1 MQQFVHFPVQMMIP
15 MPIPY
20 GIIQTCPNASGSPQP
35 QVSASQSSS
44 PQQKYYP
51 NPSIQ
56 IPQIHSQSPP
66 PKCQNKKISSASK
79 KKDSS
84 IEIIECP
91 TSPFSA
97 SEEQQATNKMAKNGG
112 RSRTSKKADKKRN
125 EKIDNSNKQ
134 TPDFYSSTSLGVK
147 VKSNQESALKLQADK
162 STQNQA
168 ASTPCKRVTRNS
180 SAAASRSPDQ
190 EKIKNQMNSAYQSH
204 HHSSSTQ
211 NGQHKKERQHNSPM
225 QNFHDDHQ
233 HPSEVIIESDNTSSI
248 EFKDC
253 ILVDDS
259 VQEIDMNRQTKQ
271 KQINYKYT
279 CDQNKRQNDQTE
291 DIYQQ
296 RNQHSDQCQNQQI
309 QKEKQNF
316 KPQTQINNQIPQNSM
331 DCTNTQSNNLNISQ
345 ATNFLPSNS
354 TQYYPCFFYLNNY
367 NNGFNQNAYQQQF
380 SISQSPLLN
389 QQYTQLQDKQTHE
402 YQNLS
407 PQNKS
412 SLQDKAQQRHS
423 NADQDSLPT
432 RGKNHSYTS
441 HAHSQ
446 NISSVHNHN
455 SQQESS
461 LVIIDQPESETKQES
476 VKKDSK
482 ISSARRTRGN
492 INSQVQEINLDDKS
506 KRTRKYNTFYNNG
519 DFISGDYMFMGK
531 KLTNK
536 RQNPVQY
543 NPILKKK
550 NQRSQVDIISS
561 SKSLQ
566 SSMLEIVQNNEK
578 LANQKTKNLF
588 LQSVKPS
595 EIARASEK
603 ASKNVF
609 TLPLSKRKPQRKTSD
624 EVHYGSAFFFQDYKQ
639 KFIEEKFDEDTIF
652 LVNNNN
658 QNVEVKV
665 QRTPLDKSV
674 SLANKK
680 TNGQVIDPLAKVSN
694 KFDDCSRNKYFSQIN
709 FIKDYKSGYAPI
721 EIQNQQEK
729 ELNEMEKNEQ
739 QNEETHKQHFI
750 RRKQTNN
757 INLKRSCGVSYVKM
771 PESKQEN
778 VSDIY
783 ERLPQLVFQCSNG
796 QPKLMEHEYFYEK
809 LYQKIFTSSTQWL
822 LCTQFESEDECL
834 MRDYLL
840 YPEKRW
846 ELCKGKYFVVKTVS
860 DIWPLFIEKYFL
872 CIHFFFD
879 SKELIKCP
887 QLKDFSLEEVQNII
901 KYSNIQLGL
910 LFKKSINGKKAFKKS
925 LGEAFLGEIE
935 NHPSSREPQ
944 QAKKKGRKSKP
955 VENQIEEK
963 NEDKKTQIVAAGENQ
978 LNMNKNQ
985 INKFFKEV
993 KNKLKQDKFL
1003 NELPIFK
1010 KKIEDI
1016 QKYLLPYMK
1025 KLTTQETVMPSQEVI
1040 KSISE
1045 LETNEEKVEA
1055 ILEMM
1060 EFIQEQINDEDYQ
1073 IGLPQKETKQKTSAK
1088 KESLKKSNTNTPSL
1102 KAQNS
1107 QNGNEIFAQL
1117 LLNQNINTKKDQNS
1131 KNSSEVLIEVV
1142 NSDSQIL
1149 NNGKVNLKQNPE
1161 QENKVEK
1168 IQLEEE
1174 GEKCS
1179 NDVDQSKCEQKT
1191 EDNDIKEEKEEF
1203 NEIEVKEE
1211 KIEIE
1216 ESDLK
1221 VNNNETLGSINT
1233 DNQGQ
1238 GQNEIQIEEE
1248 VANHEK
1254 IEIEK
1259 NMDSELSSQ
1268 LGSPK
1273 IQNALKEI
1281 ENLQQIYQETNQN
1294 AQNFDKLDKLNQ
1306 ESQKISCNSPIR
1318 DSTSQSLS
1326 NKLLNSPSQTI
1337 STISKDLTISDKP
1350 QNLTEYSA
1358 IVTEENTIPIH
1369 TQSNNANASETTKE
1383 DQKLTNGQTLEM
1395 KKESLICQEILNYID
1410 KDISS
1415 KNINTLSAKLE
1426 LYVEEKGWKGSSQL
1440 VKSLLSTFILY
1451 AKDQFE
1457 KLALEMMNT
1466 RFGIVRDED
1475 EQKLNETLSRIRF
1488 INKNSTKRRQTY
1500 ENYQYSTR
1508 AKWDFHENQLQ
1519 SQNIENNLFS
1529 KKEIKI
1535 NEDKLLAD
1543 TEPVTIAKLI
1553 DKEEGYSVLKRG
1565 DLSMPL
1571 YYISTRDSFAFDL
1584 LEKITTCQLNGKV
1597 FNKIEYFFDPNN
1609 YPTNFK
1615 SFIDSFPDYR
1625 VGATLYTGFFTHQ
1638 ELMSIENSCYETEIK
1653 SFQRHYFPMT
1663 AQMTCTAQKI
1673 RRTKFFFGS
1682 RYIWTRQQLA
1692 EPHSFVGAGV
1702 RQDVSQPPSW
1712 MRRKVV
1718 GPLEQ
1723 AGILPPG
1730 FINSLALNV
1739 YHDGKEG
1746 LAQHFDDAT
1755 RFRQPIFTFKLFS
1768 DARLSFGSQLYGFC
1782 NSAFVIPMPR
1792 GSVLK
1797 LEENSYAA
1805 NGIKHCVRPCDMA
1818 GKNATIIMRQM
1829 HHKVVNEAIIYDEN
1843 VDLPTWIS
1851 TLSSREDAVPYGDQK
1866 EIEAEYLMRNSGQ
1879 NCS

>member
-1 MQQFVHFPVQMMIP
+1 MESIKTIGPQKIQFGPRNLKWYLINTASLSSMQYNVHIPVQMMVP
-15 MPIPY
+15 MSIPY
-20 GIIQTCPNASGSPQP
+20 GIIQTCQNASASPQP
-35 QVSASQSSS
+35 QVSGSPSSS
-44 PQQKYYP
+44 PQQQYYP
-51 NPSIQ
+51 NPPVNILYNH
-56 IPQIHSQSPP
+56 PQSPSAGF
-66 PKCQNKKISSASK
+66 QNKKISSSSK

-97 SEEQQATNKMAKNGG
+97 SEEQQTGSKKAKSGG
-112 RSRTSKKADKKRN
+112 RSRTSKKADKKRS
-125 EKIDNSNKQ
+125 EKIDNSNKLA
-134 TPDFYSSTSLGVK
+134 PDFYSSTSLGVK
-147 VKSNQESALKLQADK
+147 VKSNIESTLKSQADK

-168 ASTPCKRVTRNS
+168 ASTPAKRVTRNS
-180 SAAASRSPDQ
+180 SAATSRSPDQ
-190 EKIKNQMNSAYQSH
+190 EQMKNPVTSYYNH
-204 HHSSSTQ
+204 HNNSSSIQ
-211 NGQHKKERQHNSPM
+211 KAQHQKERQHESPL

-233 HPSEVIIESDNTSSI
+233 QP
-248 EFKDC
+248 
-253 ILVDDS
+253 
-259 VQEIDMNRQTKQ
+259 QE
-271 KQINYKYT
+271 
-279 CDQNKRQNDQTE
+279 
-291 DIYQQ
+291 
-296 RNQHSDQCQNQQI
+296 H
-309 QKEKQNF
+309 
-316 KPQTQINNQIPQNSM
+316 
-331 DCTNTQSNNLNISQ
+331 
-345 ATNFLPSNS
+345 
-354 TQYYPCFFYLNNY
+354 
-367 NNGFNQNAYQQQF
+367 
-380 SISQSPLLN
+380 
-389 QQYTQLQDKQTHE
+389 
-402 YQNLS
+402 LS
-407 PQNKS
+407 PQKKS
-412 SLQDKAQQRHS
+412 SLHDQTHTRHS
-423 NADQDSLPT
+423 NADQESLPT
-432 RGKNHSYTS
+432 TRGKYHSQTCQTQ
-441 HAHSQ
+441 SQ
-446 NISSVHNHN
+446 NISSVNN
-455 SQQESS
+455 QSEQQESCFE
-461 LVIIDQPESETKQES
+461 ITDQLAQKKQES
-476 VKKDSK
+476 DKTDSK
-482 ISSARRTRGN
+482 TTSTRRTRGN
-492 INSQVQEINLDDKS
+492 LNSQVQEINLEDKS

-519 DFISGDYMFMGK
+519 DFISGDYMLMGK

-566 SSMLEIVQNNEK
+566 SSMLEIVQNEK
-578 LANQKTKNLF
+578 LTNQKTKNLF
-588 LQSVKPS
+588 FQSVKPS
-595 EIARASEK
+595 EIVRASEK
-603 ASKNVF
+603 AQKNVF
-609 TLPLSKRKPQRKTSD
+609 TLPLSKRKPQRKISD
-624 EVHYGSAFFFQDYKQ
+624 DVHYGSAFFFQDHKQ
-639 KFIEEKFDEDTIF
+639 KFIEEKFEEDTIL

-680 TNGQVIDPLAKVSN
+680 SNGQIIDPLAKVSN

-778 VSDIY
+778 VSEIY
-783 ERLPQLVFQCSNG
+783 EKLPQLVFQCSNG

-822 LCTQFESEDECL
+822 LCTYFESEDECL

-860 DIWPLFIEKYFL
+860 DIWPLFIEKYFM

-887 QLKDFSLEEVQNII
+887 QLKEFSLEEVQNII

-935 NHPSSREPQ
+935 NHPSSRDPQ
-944 QAKKKGRKSKP
+944 QAKKKGRKSKA
-955 VENQIEEK
+955 VENQNEEK
-963 NEDKKTQIVAAGENQ
+963 NEEKKTQVAGENQ
-978 LNMNKNQ
+978 LNMNKTQ

-1010 KKIEDI
+1010 KKIEEI

-1025 KLTTQETVMPSQEVI
+1025 KLNTQETVMPSQEVI

-1073 IGLPQKETKQKTSAK
+1073 IGFQQKETKQKTSTK
-1088 KESLKKSNTNTPSL
+1088 KESIKKSNSNTPSL
-1102 KAQNS
+1102 VPQNS

-1117 LLNQNINTKKDQNS
+1117 LLNQNTESINKNESS
-1131 KNSSEVLIEVV
+1131 KNNSDILIEVV
-1142 NSDSQIL
+1142 NSDSQIIS
-1149 NNGKVNLKQNPE
+1149 NYKDNQQQNVN
-1161 QENKVEK
+1161 QENKTEK
-1168 IQLEEE
+1168 IELEEE
-1174 GEKCS
+1174 CDKHV
-1179 NDVDQSKCEQKT
+1179 NTLDQSKLEQKS
-1191 EDNDIKEEKEEF
+1191 EDNEIKEEKEEF

-1216 ESDLK
+1216 DSPAKISNNKDESEAKERKNSDASSK
-1221 VNNNETLGSINT
+1221 EQ
-1233 DNQGQ
+1233 NQ
-1238 GQNEIQIEEE
+1238 IQIEVEE
-1248 VANHEK
+1248 EGNNHEK

-1259 NMDSELSSQ
+1259 NMDSEHSSQ

-1273 IQNALKEI
+1273 IQNALQQI
-1281 ENLQQIYQETNQN
+1281 ENLQQNYQETNQN

-1326 NKLLNSPSQTI
+1326 NKFLNSPSQTI
-1337 STISKDLTISDKP
+1337 STVSKDLTISEKP
-1350 QNLTEYSA
+1350 QNLQEYSA
-1358 IVTEENTIPIH
+1358 IVTEENTVPIH
-1369 TQSNNANASETTKE
+1369 TQSNNRNADESKQE
-1383 DQKLTNGQTLEM
+1383 DQKQQILEM

-1475 EQKLNETLSRIRF
+1475 EGKLNQTLQRIRF

-1500 ENYQYSTR
+1500 ENYQYHTR
-1508 AKWDFHENQLQ
+1508 TKWDFHENQLQ
-1519 SQNIENNLFS
+1519 SHNIENNLFS
-1529 KKEIKI
+1529 KKEIKL
-1535 NEDKLLAD
+1535 NEDKLLAE
-1543 TEPVTIAKLI
+1543 TEPITIAKLI
-1553 DKEEGYSVLKRG
+1553 DKEDGYSILKRG

-1584 LEKITTCQLNGKV
+1584 LEKITTCHLNGKV

>member
-1 MQQFVHFPVQMMIP
+1 MQQYVHFPVQMMVP

-20 GIIQTCPNASGSPQP
+20 GIIQTCPNASGSPQTQGSGSP
-35 QVSASQSSS
+35 SSL
-44 PQQKYYP
+44 PQQQYYP
-51 NPSIQ
+51 NPPVN
-56 IPQIHSQSPP
+56 IPYTHSQSPP
-66 PKCQNKKISSASK
+66 PGCQNKKTSSASK

-91 TSPFSA
+91 SSPFSA
-97 SEEQQATNKMAKNGG
+97 SEEQQATHKKSKSGG
-112 RSRTSKKADKKRN
+112 RSRTSKKAEKKRN
-125 EKIDNSNKQ
+125 EKIDNSNKKA
-134 TPDFYSSTSLGVK
+134 PDFYSSTSLGVK
-147 VKSNQESALKLQADK
+147 VKSNQESALKSQADK

-168 ASTPCKRVTRNS
+168 ASTPAKRVTRNS
-180 SAAASRSPDQ
+180 SAATSRSPDQ
-190 EKIKNQMNSAYQSH
+190 EHIKNHITSYCSH
-204 HHSSSTQ
+204 HNSSSIQ
-211 NGQHKKERQHNSPM
+211 KAQHQKERQHESTL

-233 HPSEVIIESDNTSSI
+233 QPQEVIIESDNTSSI

-259 VQEIDMNRQTKQ
+259 VQEIDMDRQTKQ
-271 KQINYKYT
+271 KQIKYNYT
-279 CDQNKRQNDQTE
+279 CDQNKKQNDQRE
-291 DIYQQ
+291 DIYQK
-296 RNQHSDQCQNQQI
+296 RNQRSDKCQNQQI
-309 QKEKQNF
+309 YKEKQNF
-316 KPQTQINNQIPQNSM
+316 KPLSQMNNQTPQNSI
-331 DCTNTQSNNLNISQ
+331 DNTNNQSNNLHMSQ
-345 ATNFLPSNS
+345 ATNFLPQNS
-354 TQYYPCFFYLNNY
+354 TQYYPCFFYISNY

-380 SISQSPLLN
+380 SISQTPLPN

-402 YQNLS
+402 YQHLS
-407 PQNKS
+407 PQNKP
-412 SLQDKAQQRHS
+412 SLHDKTHKRQL
-423 NADQDSLPT
+423 NADQESLPT
-432 RGKNHSYTS
+432 RGKFNSYTG
-441 HAHSQ
+441 HTQSQ
-446 NISSVHNHN
+446 NISSVNN
-455 SQQESS
+455 PSSQQESCF
-461 LVIIDQPESETKQES
+461 VIADQLESETKQES
-476 VKKDSK
+476 DKKDFK
-482 ISSARRTRGN
+482 TTATRRTRGN
-492 INSQVQEINLDDKS
+492 LNSQVQEINLDDKS

-550 NQRSQVDIISS
+550 NQRSQIDIISS

-566 SSMLEIVQNNEK
+566 SSMLEIVQNEK
-578 LANQKTKNLF
+578 LTNQNTKNLF
-588 LQSVKPS
+588 FQSVKPS
-595 EIARASEK
+595 EIVRASEN

-609 TLPLSKRKPQRKTSD
+609 TLPLTFRKPQRKQSD
-624 EVHYGSAFFFQDYKQ
+624 DVHYGSAFFFQDSKQ
-639 KFIEEKFDEDTIF
+639 TFIEEKFEEDTIL

-665 QRTPLDKSV
+665 QRTPLDKSA

-680 TNGQVIDPLAKVSN
+680 SNGQILDPFAKISN
-694 KFDDCSRNKYFSQIN
+694 KFDDFSRNKYFSQIN

-783 ERLPQLVFQCSNG
+783 QKLPQLVFQCSNG

-822 LCTQFESEDECL
+822 LCTYFESEDECL

-846 ELCKGKYFVVKTVS
+846 QLCKGKYFVVKTVS
-860 DIWPLFIEKYFL
+860 DIWPLFIEKYFM

-879 SKELIKCP
+879 YKELIKCP
-887 QLKDFSLEEVQNII
+887 QLKEFSLEEVQNII

-944 QAKKKGRKSKP
+944 QAKKKGRKSKA
-955 VENQIEEK
+955 VENQNEEK
-963 NEDKKTQIVAAGENQ
+963 NEEKKTQVSGENQ
-978 LNMNKNQ
+978 LNMNKTQ

-1010 KKIEDI
+1010 KKIEEI

-1025 KLTTQETVMPSQEVI
+1025 KLNTQETVMPSQEVI

-1073 IGLPQKETKQKTSAK
+1073 IGLPQKENKQKTSTK
-1088 KESLKKSNTNTPSL
+1088 KESLKKSNTNTPSFVP
-1102 KAQNS
+1102 QNS
-1107 QNGNEIFAQL
+1107 QNGNEIFTQ
-1117 LLNQNINTKKDQNS
+1117 LLNQNTNDINKNESS
-1131 KNSSEVLIEVV
+1131 KNNSDILIEVV

-1149 NNGKVNLKQNPE
+1149 NNDQIGKQKNLGH
-1161 QENKVEK
+1161 ENKVEK
-1168 IQLEEE
+1168 IELEED
-1174 GEKCS
+1174 GQQYK
-1179 NDVDQSKCEQKT
+1179 NDSDQSKFEQKS
-1191 EDNDIKEEKEEF
+1191 EDNEIKEEKEEF

-1216 ESDLK
+1216 ESPAK
-1221 VNNNETLGSINT
+1221 INASNNQALEKNPSDALSK
-1233 DNQGQ
+1233 

-1248 VANHEK
+1248 GVNHEK

-1273 IQNALKEI
+1273 IQNALQEI
-1281 ENLQQIYQETNQN
+1281 KNLQQNYQETNQN

-1306 ESQKISCNSPIR
+1306 ENQKISCNSPIR

-1326 NKLLNSPSQTI
+1326 NKFLNSPSQTI
-1337 STISKDLTISDKP
+1337 STVSKELTISDKP
-1350 QNLTEYSA
+1350 QNLLEFTA
-1358 IVTEENTIPIH
+1358 ITTEENTVPIH
-1369 TQSNNANASETTKE
+1369 TQSNNINADETTKE
-1383 DQKLTNGQTLEM
+1383 DQKQKNDQTIEM

-1466 RFGIVRDED
+1466 RFGIVRDEN
-1475 EQKLNETLSRIRF
+1475 EEKLNETLKKIRF
-1488 INKNSTKRRQTY
+1488 INKISTKRRQNY

-1529 KKEIKI
+1529 KKEIKV
-1535 NEDKLLAD
+1535 NEDKLLTE
-1543 TEPVTIAKLI
+1543 TEPITIAKLI
-1553 DKEEGYSVLKRG
+1553 DKEEGYSMLKRG

-1584 LEKITTCQLNGKV
+1584 LEKITTCQLNDKV

-1638 ELMSIENSCYETEIK
+1638 ELMSIENSCYDTEIK